1 MNSGNVIIAV
11 VCLINIII
19 IALKFFLSK
28 RVKSD
33 ETRIYG
39 LLLIAMIAE
48 SIAGILLFLS
58 MKQEEVI
65 INLFNGLY
73 LSTMAIWA
81 FYFSFYMIRISE
93 ESDKKYK
100 RLRTIFTFFL
110 LITIVCSFLLP
121 RKIFLSSNN
130 EFYATGPAIFAVYI
144 FSAVCLFMVGCYLFK
159 KRKKIF
165 DKRYLPVLIL
175 LISGLLLMFIQSIL
189 PELFLFTPVESY
201 IVFIM
206 YFTIEN
212 PDVKMI
218 EQLNIAKDTA
228 EKANRAKSDFL
239 SSMSHEIRT
248 PLNAIVGFS
257 EDIQSYKDSLNPK
270 VLEDANYIV
279 EASNTLLE
287 IVGNILDINKIESN
301 KMEIVDV
308 VYNPRQMIE
317 ELGKINAVRIGD
329 KNITYDVNIASD
341 LPHELIGDKLHLKQ
355 ILNNLLSNAFKYTN
369 EGRVNLNVKCINNS
383 DICNLVISV
392 SDTGMGIKT
401 ENINKLFSKFERLDV
416 EKNTTA
422 EGTGLGL
429 AITKKLV
436 ELMGGKINVQSQF
449 GKGSIFMVTIPQ
461 KVNKMVPDLTQTQV
475 IKKIDL
481 DKDLRDIDYS
491 SKKLLIVDDNKL
503 NIKVARRALES
514 FNFQVIDECY
524 NGQECLDKINNGNT
538 YDLILMDIMMPI
550 MSGETTLWKLKEKG
564 NFNTPVI
571 ALTADAIA
579 GAQEKYISLGFI
591 TYIAKPFSRDQIK
604 EKMDFVFKSE

>member
-1 MNSGNVIIAV
+1 MGVYFSISSFIILIIFSIIFFKKEKIKNIETNIYGKMLILTMFGLFLEIITCIWYNFGGSEQNFLYQLISKITISYYFIWSGLFFLYLYNVCV
-11 VCLINIII
+11 YNLKYN
-19 IALKFFLSK
+19 KFF
-28 RVKSD
+28 
-33 ETRIYG
+33 Y
-39 LLLIAMIAE
+39 LILT
-48 SIAGILLFLS
+48 LLFLLS
-58 MKQEEVI
+58 IVLPIEYIHISSSVI
-65 INLFNGLY
+65 LPNGPALY
-73 LSTMAIWA
+73 LTYILCGI
-81 FYFSFYMIRISE
+81 FSFF
-93 ESDKKYK
+93 D
-100 RLRTIFTFFL
+100 
-110 LITIVCSFLLP
+110 
-121 RKIFLSSNN
+121 IFL
-130 EFYATGPAIFAVYI
+130 
-144 FSAVCLFMVGCYLFK
+144 CLKY
-159 KRKKIF
+159 RKKIIF
-165 DKRYLPVLIL
+165 KKFTPLYALLGFGAIAFLINAL
-175 LISGLLLMFIQSIL
+175 YPQ
-189 PELFLFTPVESY
+189 LFLIGY
-201 IVFIM
+201 IYSLIIIVM

-218 EQLNIAKDTA
+218 EQLNMAKDTA

-257 EDIQSYKDSLNPK
+257 EDIQSYKDSLNPQ

-308 VYNPRQMIE
+308 VYNPKQTIE
-317 ELGKINAVRIGD
+317 ELGRINAVRIGE
-329 KNITYDVNIASD
+329 KPISFNVHIAPD

-369 EGRVNLNVKCINNS
+369 EGQVDLNVKCINNNNV
-383 DICNLVISV
+383 CNLIISV
-392 SDTGMGIKT
+392 SDTGIGIKA

-416 EKNTTA
+416 ERNTTA

-461 KVNKMVPDLTQTQV
+461 KINKMTADLTQTQV
-475 IKKIDL
+475 IKRIEL
-481 DKDLRDIDYS
+481 EQALRKIDYS
-491 SKKLLIVDDNKL
+491 NKKLLIVDDNKL
-503 NIKVARRALES
+503 NIKVARRALEG

-524 NGQECLDKINNGNT
+524 NGQECLDIINSGKT
-538 YDLILMDIMMPI
+538 YDLILMDIMMPV
-550 MSGETTLWKLKEKG
+550 MSGETTIKKLKEKG
-564 NFNTPVI
+564 DFKTPVI

-579 GAQEKYISLGFI
+579 GAQEKYISLGFT